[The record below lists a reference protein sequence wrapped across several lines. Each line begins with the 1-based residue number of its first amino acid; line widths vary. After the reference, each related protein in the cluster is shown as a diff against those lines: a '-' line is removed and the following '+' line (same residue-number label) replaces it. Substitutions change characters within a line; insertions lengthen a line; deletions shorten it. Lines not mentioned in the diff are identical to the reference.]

1 MYYAYNIICQD
12 SKTSL
17 SFDNGSNGEE
27 GMRYSTNTSYTPF
40 THLIT
45 VHQTNAWVRRT
56 INSWSTGVCG
66 FDLKWVIFKCFV
78 VITLIIIPVSLPLD
92 EWHMT
97 LMMIALLKLSDL
109 LELSAL
115 KFYFK
120 YLHGSLHRFFYSFNI
135 ATEGTQHSHD
145 TRQCDQLRVQRS
157 RINIADNRI
166 RIFLPT
172 LVNSTPLIIFQSIR
186 VL

>member
-17 SFDNGSNGEE
+17 SFDDGSNGEE

-40 THLIT
+40 THPIT

-78 VITLIIIPVSLPLD
+78 VITFIIIPMPLPLD
-92 EWHMT
+92 EWRRT
-97 LMMIALLKLSDL
+97 LMMIELLKVSDL

-120 YLHGSLHRFFYSFNI
+120 YLRESLPRFFCSFTI
-135 ATEGTQHSHD
+135 ATEGTQNSHD
-145 TRQCDQLRVQRS
+145 KLQPDQFRVDRS
-157 RINIADNRI
+157 RINLADNRI
-166 RIFLPT
+166 RIFPPT
-172 LVNSTPLIIFQSIR
+172 LVNSTPLIILKSIR